1 MPIASRASANRRSSL
16 PGGCYRDCRSV
27 ARQLTIWRCRLG
39 VGFGARELIRAHP
52 GEGRERP
59 KARGQSLGR
68 PFKLTPH
75 QRSAALRRR
84 DRGETLTNIARSYNV
99 HSSTISRLT
108 A

>member
-1 MPIASRASANRRSSL
+1 MPIASRASVNRRSSL
-16 PGGCYRDCRSV
+16 PGRCYRDCRSV
-27 ARQLTIWRCRLG
+27 ARQLTIWRGRLG
-39 VGFGARELIRAHP
+39 VGFGARELIRAHT
-52 GEGRERP
+52 GEGRERA
-59 KARGQSLGR
+59 KARGQSF

-99 HSSTISRLT
+99 HPGTISRLT

>member
-1 MPIASRASANRRSSL
+1 MLIASRASANRRSSL

-27 ARQLTIWRCRLG
+27 ARQLTIWRFRLG
-39 VGFGARELIRAHP
+39 IGFGARELIRTHT
-52 GEGRERP
+52 GGGRERAKP
-59 KARGQSLGR
+59 HGQSLGR

-99 HSSTISRLT
+99 HPSTRLT

>member
-1 MPIASRASANRRSSL
+1 VPTPAKAGS
-16 PGGCYRDCRSV
+16 
-27 ARQLTIWRCRLG
+27 
-39 VGFGARELIRAHP
+39 GA
-52 GEGRERP
+52 

-68 PFKLTPH
+68 PFKPTPH

-99 HSSTISRLT
+99 HPSTISRLT

>member
-1 MPIASRASANRRSSL
+1 MLGLAPAN
-16 PGGCYRDCRSV
+16 
-27 ARQLTIWRCRLG
+27 
-39 VGFGARELIRAHP
+39 LIRAHT
-52 GEGRERP
+52 GEGRERA

-99 HSSTISRLT
+99 HPSTISRLT

>member
-1 MPIASRASANRRSSL
+1 M
-16 PGGCYRDCRSV
+16 
-27 ARQLTIWRCRLG
+27 LG
-39 VGFGARELIRAHP
+39 LAPAKLIRAHP
-52 GEGRERP
+52 GEGRERT

-99 HSSTISRLT
+99 HPSTISRLT